1 MIWKLIFNIAKFL
14 KECKEDKIN
23 AYAAQSAFFILLSII
38 PFLMVLLSLLKY
50 TPITES
56 MLLSMYEEGLPGY
69 ISPFFITITDEI
81 YTRTFGITAVSAV
94 IAIWSAAKGMHALM
108 DGLNAVNDLQ
118 ENRNWLVL
126 RFWSAIYTIVFIVA
140 IVFTLMVLVFGSAIR
155 ILAVEYLPI
164 LRSVSVI
171 ISSFK
176 GLLLF
181 AILVIFFDIVFV
193 VLPNKTLSFTSQ
205 LPGAVLCAL
214 AWNGISM
221 LLSVYI
227 NYFNG
232 FSMYGSL
239 TTVALMMLWLYFC
252 IYSTLMCAE
261 FNVTF
266 EGNLRKWVNRHRKSN
281 K

>member
-1 MIWKLIFNIAKFL
+1 MIWKLIFYFAKFM

-23 AYAAQSAFFILLSII
+23 AYAAQSAFFILLAII
-38 PFLMVLLSLLKY
+38 PFLMVFLSLLKY

-56 MLLSMYEEGLPGY
+56 MLLEMYEEGLPGY
-69 ISPFFITITDEI
+69 ISPFFISITDEI
-81 YTRTFGITAVSAV
+81 YTRTFGVTAVSAV
-94 IAIWSAAKGMHALM
+94 VAIWSAAKGMHALT
-108 DGLNAVNDLQ
+108 DGLNAVNDLE
-118 ENRNWLVL
+118 ENRNWFVL
-126 RFWSAIYTIVFIVA
+126 RFWSAIYTVVFMVA
-140 IVFTLMVLVFGSAIR
+140 IVFTLMVMVFGGSIR
-155 ILAVEYLPI
+155 TLAVEYLPI
-164 LRSVSVI
+164 LQDLAIVL
-171 ISSFK
+171 SSFK

-181 AILVIFFDIVFV
+181 AVLVVFFDVVFT
-193 VLPNKTLSFTSQ
+193 VLPNTKINFVSQ
-205 LPGAVLCAL
+205 LPGAILCAL
-214 AWNGISM
+214 SWNVISF

-266 EGNLRKWVNRHRKSN
+266 GENLKKWVNRHRKI
-281 K
+281 

>member
-1 MIWKLIFNIAKFL
+1 MIWKLLFNIAKFL

-56 MLLSMYEEGLPGY
+56 MLFSMYEEGLPGY
-69 ISPFFITITDEI
+69 ISTFFITITDEV

-94 IAIWSAAKGMHALM
+94 AAVWSAAKGMHALM

-118 ENRNWLVL
+118 ENRNWFVL
-126 RFWSAIYTIVFIVA
+126 RFWSVIYTIIFIVA
-140 IVFTLMVLVFGSAIR
+140 IVFTLMVLVFGSLIR
-155 ILAVEYLPI
+155 TLAVEYLPI
-164 LRSVSVI
+164 LRTVSVI

-181 AILVIFFDIVFV
+181 AVLVIFFDIVFS
-193 VLPNKTLSFTSQ
+193 VLPNKNLSFMSQ

-214 AWNGISM
+214 AWNGISL

-239 TTVALMMLWLYFC
+239 TTVALIMLWLYFC

-261 FNVTF
+261 FNGYCLLVS
-266 EGNLRKWVNRHRKSN
+266 RKK
-281 K
+281 

>member
-1 MIWKLIFNIAKFL
+1 MIWKLIFYTAKFM
-14 KECKEDKIN
+14 KECKEDNIN
-23 AYAAQSAFFILLSII
+23 AYAAQSAFFILLAII
-38 PFLMVLLSLLKY
+38 PFLMVLLSLLQY

-56 MLLSMYEEGLPGY
+56 MLLEMYEEGLPEY
-69 ISPFFITITDEI
+69 ISPFFISITDEI
-81 YTRTFGITAVSAV
+81 YNRSFGITAVSAV
-94 IAIWSAAKGMHALM
+94 VAIWSAAKGMHALT
-108 DGLNAVNDLQ
+108 DGLNAVNDLE

-126 RFWSAIYTIVFIVA
+126 RFWSAIYTVVFMVA
-140 IVFTLMVLVFGSAIR
+140 IVFTLMVVVFGSSIR
-155 ILAVEYLPI
+155 TLAVDYLPI
-164 LRSVSVI
+164 LRDLSVVL
-171 ISSFK
+171 SSFR

-181 AILVIFFDIVFV
+181 AVLVVFFDVVFT
-193 VLPNKTLSFTSQ
+193 VLPNTKINFISQ

-214 AWNGISM
+214 SWNVISF
-221 LLSVYI
+221 LLAVYI

-266 EGNLRKWVNRHRKSN
+266 GDNLKKWANRHRKI
-281 K
+281 

>member
-1 MIWKLIFNIAKFL
+1 MIWKLIFYIAKFM

-23 AYAAQSAFFILLSII
+23 AYAAQSAFFILLAII
-38 PFLMVLLSLLKY
+38 PFLMVFLSLLKY

-56 MLLSMYEEGLPGY
+56 MLLAIYEEGLPRY
-69 ISPFFITITDEI
+69 ISPFFISITDEI
-81 YTRTFGITAVSAV
+81 YTRSFGITAVSAIV
-94 IAIWSAAKGMHALM
+94 AIWSAAKGMHALT
-108 DGLNAVNDLQ
+108 DGLNAVNDL
-118 ENRNWLVL
+118 EESRNWFVL
-126 RFWSAIYTIVFIVA
+126 RFWSAIYTVVFMVA
-140 IVFTLMVLVFGSAIR
+140 IVFTLMVVVFGGAIR
-155 ILAVEYLPI
+155 TLAVEYLPI
-164 LRSVSVI
+164 LRELSIVL
-171 ISSFK
+171 SSFR

-181 AILVIFFDIVFV
+181 VVLVVFFDVVFT
-193 VLPNKTLSFTSQ
+193 VLPNKKMNYVSQ

-214 AWNGISM
+214 SWNVISF
-221 LLSVYI
+221 LLAVYI

-266 EGNLRKWVNRHRKSN
+266 GDNLKKWVNRHRKI
-281 K
+281 

>member
-1 MIWKLIFNIAKFL
+1 MIWKLIFNVAKFM

-23 AYAAQSAFFILLSII
+23 AYAAQAAFFILLAII
-38 PFLMVLLSLLKY
+38 PFLMVFLSLIQY

-56 MLLSMYEEGLPGY
+56 MLLTMYEEGLPEY

-81 YTRTFGITAVSAV
+81 YNRSFGITAVSAFV
-94 IAIWSAAKGMHALM
+94 AIWSAAKGVHALT
-108 DGLNAVNDLQ
+108 DGLNAVNDLE

-126 RFWSAIYTIVFIVA
+126 RFWSAIYTVVFMVA
-140 IVFTLMVLVFGSAIR
+140 IVFTLVVMVFGNSIRVLAID
-155 ILAVEYLPI
+155 YLPI
-164 LRSVSVI
+164 LREISVI
-171 ISSFK
+171 LSSFK
-176 GLLLF
+176 GILLF
-181 AILVIFFDIVFV
+181 GILVVFFDAAFTI
-193 VLPNKTLSFTSQ
+193 LPNKKINFISQ

-214 AWNGISM
+214 SWNGISL
-221 LLSVYI
+221 LLSIYI

-239 TTVALMMLWLYFC
+239 TTVALLLLWLYFC

-266 EGNLRKWVNRHRKSN
+266 GENLKKWVNRHRKI
-281 K
+281 

>member
-1 MIWKLIFNIAKFL
+1 MIWKLIFYIAKFM

-23 AYAAQSAFFILLSII
+23 AYAAQSAFFILLAII
-38 PFLMVLLSLLKY
+38 PFLMVFLSLLKY

-56 MLLSMYEEGLPGY
+56 MLLAIYEEGLPGY
-69 ISPFFITITDEI
+69 ISPFFISITDEI
-81 YTRTFGITAVSAV
+81 YTRSFGITAVSAIV
-94 IAIWSAAKGMHALM
+94 AIWSAAKGMHALT
-108 DGLNAVNDLQ
+108 DGLNAVNDL
-118 ENRNWLVL
+118 EESRNWFVL
-126 RFWSAIYTIVFIVA
+126 RFWSAIYTVVFMVA
-140 IVFTLMVLVFGSAIR
+140 IVFTLMVVVFGGAIR
-155 ILAVEYLPI
+155 TLAVEYLPI
-164 LRSVSVI
+164 LRELSIVL
-171 ISSFK
+171 SSFR

-181 AILVIFFDIVFV
+181 AVLVVFFDIVFT
-193 VLPNKTLSFTSQ
+193 VLPNKKMNYVSQ

-214 AWNGISM
+214 SWNVISF
-221 LLSVYI
+221 LLAVYI

-266 EGNLRKWVNRHRKSN
+266 GDNLKKWVNRHRKI
-281 K
+281 

>member
-1 MIWKLIFNIAKFL
+1 MIWKLIFNVAKFM

-23 AYAAQSAFFILLSII
+23 AYAAQSAFFILLAII
-38 PFLMVLLSLLKY
+38 PFLMVFLSLIKY

-56 MLLSMYEEGLPGY
+56 MLLEMYEVGLPGY
-69 ISPFFITITDEI
+69 ISPFFISITDEI
-81 YTRTFGITAVSAV
+81 YTRSFGITAVSAV
-94 IAIWSAAKGMHALM
+94 VAIWSAAKGMHALT
-108 DGLNAVNDLQ
+108 DGLNAVNDLE
-118 ENRNWLVL
+118 ENRNWFVL
-126 RFWSAIYTIVFIVA
+126 RFWSAIYTVIFMIA
-140 IVFTLMVLVFGSAIR
+140 IVFTLVVVVFGTSIR
-155 ILAVEYLPI
+155 TLAVDYLPI
-164 LRSVSVI
+164 LQELSIVL
-171 ISSFK
+171 SSFR
-176 GLLLF
+176 GILLF
-181 AILVIFFDIVFV
+181 AVLVVFFDVVFT
-193 VLPNKTLSFTSQ
+193 VLPNKKINFISQ

-214 AWNGISM
+214 SWNVISF

-266 EGNLRKWVNRHRKSN
+266 TENMKKWVNRHRKI
-281 K
+281 

>member
-126 RFWSAIYTIVFIVA
+126 RFWSAIYTVVFIVA

-155 ILAVEYLPI
+155 TLAVEYLPI
-164 LRSVSVI
+164 LRTVSVI

-181 AILVIFFDIVFV
+181 AILVVFFDIVFA
-193 VLPNKTLSFTSQ
+193 VLPNKKLSFTSQ

-214 AWNGISM
+214 AWNGISL

-266 EGNLRKWVNRHRKSN
+266 EESLKKWVNRHRKSHI
-281 K
+281 

>member
-1 MIWKLIFNIAKFL
+1 MIWKLIFNVVKFM
-14 KECKEDKIN
+14 KECKDDKIN
-23 AYAAQSAFFILLSII
+23 AYAAQSAFFILLAII
-38 PFLMVLLSLLKY
+38 PFLMVFLSLLKY

-56 MLLSMYEEGLPGY
+56 MLLALYEEGLPGY
-69 ISPFFITITDEI
+69 ISPFFISITDEI
-81 YTRTFGITAVSAV
+81 YTRSFGITAVSAV
-94 IAIWSAAKGMHALM
+94 VAIWSAAKGMHALT
-108 DGLNAVNDLQ
+108 DGLNAVNDLE
-118 ENRNWLVL
+118 ENRNWFVL
-126 RFWSAIYTIVFIVA
+126 RFWSAIYTVVFMVA
-140 IVFTLMVLVFGSAIR
+140 IVFTLLVVVFGNSIR
-155 ILAVEYLPI
+155 TLAMDYLPI
-164 LRSVSVI
+164 LRDLSIVL
-171 ISSFK
+171 SSFK

-181 AILVIFFDIVFV
+181 AVLVIFFDVVFT
-193 VLPNKTLSFTSQ
+193 VLPNTKINFISQ

-214 AWNGISM
+214 SWNVISF

-266 EGNLRKWVNRHRKSN
+266 GDNLKKWANRHRKI
-281 K
+281 

>member
-1 MIWKLIFNIAKFL
+1 MIWKLIFNVAKFM

-23 AYAAQSAFFILLSII
+23 AYAAQSAFFILLAII
-38 PFLMVLLSLLKY
+38 PFLMVFLSLLKY

-56 MLLSMYEEGLPGY
+56 MLLALYEEGLPGY
-69 ISPFFITITDEI
+69 ISPFFISITDEI
-81 YTRTFGITAVSAV
+81 YTRSFGITAVSAIV
-94 IAIWSAAKGMHALM
+94 AIWSAAKGMHALT
-108 DGLNAVNDLQ
+108 DGLNAVNDLE
-118 ENRNWLVL
+118 ENRNWFVL
-126 RFWSAIYTIVFIVA
+126 RFWSAIYTVVFMVA
-140 IVFTLMVLVFGSAIR
+140 IVFTLMVVVFGNSIR
-155 ILAVEYLPI
+155 TLAVDYLPI
-164 LRSVSVI
+164 LRDLSVVL
-171 ISSFK
+171 SSFR

-181 AILVIFFDIVFV
+181 AVLVVFFDVVFT
-193 VLPNKTLSFTSQ
+193 VLPNTKINFISQ

-214 AWNGISM
+214 SWNVISF

-266 EGNLRKWVNRHRKSN
+266 GDNLKKWANRHRKI
-281 K
+281 